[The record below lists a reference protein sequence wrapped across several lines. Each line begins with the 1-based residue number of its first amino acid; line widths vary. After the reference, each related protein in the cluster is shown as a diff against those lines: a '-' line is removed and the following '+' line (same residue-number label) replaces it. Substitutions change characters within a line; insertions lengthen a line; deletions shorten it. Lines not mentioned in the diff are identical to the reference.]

1 MAGRTGRFLD
11 AVLDR
16 VWPRVCAVKT
26 CARPVDRD
34 RRHLCS
40 ACFAGLPFHEA
51 DGCCRICGTTIV
63 SKVQHDFVC
72 EACAKD
78 KPAYER
84 ARGAVVYEEP
94 VDQLLNDFKFGAAV
108 WLAEDL
114 ADLLEG
120 AVRAKLQPVDVD
132 VVVPVPLYPDRLRT
146 RGYNQALLLA
156 QALSRETGIPVMD
169 ILCRDRATAAQN
181 QLSSHARRENL
192 HGAFGMVKNADSI
205 LQQLPVGDLLLVD
218 DIYTSGS
225 TIEEAARTLRP
236 LAGERKIRFCTL
248 ALKTA
253 GGGEV

>member
-11 AVLDR
+11 AALDHL
-16 VWPRVCAVKT
+16 WPRVCAVKT
-26 CARPVDRD
+26 CARPSDRPG
-34 RRHLCS
+34 RHLCS

-146 RGYNQALLLA
+146 RGYNQSALLA
-156 QALSRETGIPVMD
+156 RALGRRINRRVDERSFQRIKDTEHQSR
-169 ILCRDRATAAQN
+169 
-181 QLSSHARRENL
+181 LSGDKRRTNL
-192 HGAFGMVKNADSI
+192 VGAFAVTDARGIRGRTV
-205 LQQLPVGDLLLVD
+205 LLVD
-218 DIYTSGS
+218 DVMTSGNTFAHCAKALVEGGAYRVWCVS
-225 TIEEAARTLRP
+225 VARR
-236 LAGERKIRFCTL
+236 
-248 ALKTA
+248 LKD
-253 GGGEV
+253 